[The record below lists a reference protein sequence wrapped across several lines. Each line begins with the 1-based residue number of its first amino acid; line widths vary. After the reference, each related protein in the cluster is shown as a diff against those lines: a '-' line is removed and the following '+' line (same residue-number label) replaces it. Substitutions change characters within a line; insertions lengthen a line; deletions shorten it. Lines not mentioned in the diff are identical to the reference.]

1 MHEDYA
7 LKIAECN
14 PNIQNMTL
22 DIKLSKFENNV
33 YILVS

>member
-1 MHEDYA
+1 MHEEYA
-7 LKIAECN
+7 LKISDCN

-22 DIKLSKFENNV
+22 DIKLSKSENNV